1 MENIEYTS
9 LYGKALTDYNKFLAE
24 MDEDKKIMSTEAFLN
39 TYSYKYLIYN
49 KILALLE
56 MKYDD
61 YALSDYG
68 ETLDVL
74 ASIYDDYLDYAIEP
88 DNEIDMA
95 IDDFATEFS
104 EPVR

>member
-1 MENIEYTS
+1 
-9 LYGKALTDYNKFLAE
+9 
-24 MDEDKKIMSTEAFLN
+24 
-39 TYSYKYLIYN
+39 
-49 KILALLE
+49 